1 MALKLLKFRHPLEKK
16 GKEGFKGYPVGTVA
30 YYGPDNTAATK
41 VVVAVIMVKDAEPS
55 LMKKWFSEDGKEIR
69 RNRGILDEIRAFFRE
84 NGVRSVVL
92 PTKIL
97 GCPHQEG
104 IDYPEG
110 ESCPQCPFWKNRD
123 RFTDEMIH

>member
-1 MALKLLKFRHPLEKK
+1 
-16 GKEGFKGYPVGTVA
+16 
-30 YYGPDNTAATK
+30 
-41 VVVAVIMVKDAEPS
+41 
-55 LMKKWFSEDGKEIR
+55 MKKWFSVNGEEIR
-69 RNRGILDEIRAFFRE
+69 RNKKILDEIRVFFRE
-84 NGVRSVVL
+84 NGVRSVAL

>member
-1 MALKLLKFRHPLEKK
+1 MALKLLQFKHPLQKK

-30 YYGPDNTAATK
+30 YYGPDNTRATK
-41 VVVAVIMVKDAEPS
+41 VVAAVIMAEDAEPM
-55 LMKKWFSEDGKEIR
+55 MKKWFSVDGEELR
-69 RNRGILDEIRAFFRE
+69 RSKKILDEISVFFKE
-84 NGVRSVVL
+84 NGVRSVAL
-92 PTKIL
+92 PSKIL

-123 RFTDEMIH
+123 RFTDEIIQ